1 MRAYNLLDVADCMVK
16 PSRTGDYNGVWLD
29 ENKVF
34 KNFVK
39 TYSDGK
45 HMEVP
50 VIMDWQLKSSVKNF
64 SFDNTY
70 VYPITSN
77 EDYPDRVG
85 SIATALKHMVNSWGN
100 NLYSVEC
107 KGERYMGGNC
117 IIMDSNY
124 KVLLLTSTIYKTTVG
139 DNRSA
144 MNALTLEG
152 GMKVYLHP
160 SLFLDDSKELNRTI
174 CKKFIPQFLR
184 SFEKPEV
191 IIKCPNHLLHST
203 IGPLLMDPKQEAD
216 AENEILSQNLDE
228 ILLSARDNYYY
239 ANRR

>member
-1 MRAYNLLDVADCMVK
+1 MRAYNLLDVADCMIN
-16 PSRTGDYNGVWLD
+16 PSRTGDYNDAWLGA
-29 ENKVF
+29 NKVF

-39 TYSDGK
+39 TYSDEK
-45 HMEVP
+45 HIEVP

-77 EDYPDRVG
+77 EDYSEHVG
-85 SIATALKHMVNSWGN
+85 SIATALKHMVNNWGN

-107 KGERYMGGNC
+107 KGERYMGGSG

-124 KVLLLTSTIYKTTVG
+124 KVLLLASTIYKTTIG

-144 MNALTLEG
+144 LNALTLER
-152 GMKVYLHP
+152 GMKIYLHP
-160 SLFLDDSKELNRTI
+160 SLFLDDSKELNRNI
-174 CKKFIPQFLR
+174 CRKFIPQFLR
-184 SFEKPEV
+184 SHVKPEV
-191 IIKCPNHLLHST
+191 IIKCPNHLLYST
-203 IGPLLMDPKQEAD
+203 KGPLLMDPKKEAD
-216 AENEILSQNLDE
+216 AENEILYQNLDE
-228 ILLSARDNYYY
+228 ILLSARDNYYH